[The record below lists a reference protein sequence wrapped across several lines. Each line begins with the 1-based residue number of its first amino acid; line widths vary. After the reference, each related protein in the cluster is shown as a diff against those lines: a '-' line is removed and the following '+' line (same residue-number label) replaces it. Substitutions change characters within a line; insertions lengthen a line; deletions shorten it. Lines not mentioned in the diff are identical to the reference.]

1 MATTN
6 FNCECEGGI
15 GNLGVPSCF
24 KNPALGYKDIFVQT
38 YKSDGTR
45 NAIPKSALVN
55 GVISASTLNGYLIN
69 TDPTQRWYLTPGKL
83 EEIES
88 TRTDRTVQEGQT
100 GTMKILRSGQLS
112 RSYEL
117 WDVPY
122 NWSASL
128 NKAGCNEISVYR
140 VDESGALS
148 GQVSEDG
155 AFLYPLPIQKGSLN
169 AESFEPT
176 ASKDGYTSV
185 TYQISRNFIEGLLIT
200 LPASALGADLR
211 NALSLIEVDLTQ
223 GTGTNT
229 NTILYVDAKSVRGGD
244 FVSPYPFKGATDD
257 ADWEVKVNN
266 TAETAITVSSVE
278 EIADGEYKITIAAD
292 AATSVN
298 VYMVKER
305 TNVSDLG
312 FVADR
317 VTLTKP

>member
-24 KNPALGYKDIFVQT
+24 KNPALGHKDIFVQT

-45 NAIPKSALVN
+45 NSIPKSALVN
-55 GVISASTLNGYLIN
+55 GVIPASTLNSYL
-69 TDPTQRWYLTPGKL
+69 TAEQTQRWYITPGKL

-88 TRTDRTVQEGQT
+88 NRTDRTTQEGQT
-100 GTMKILRSGQLS
+100 GTMKILRSGQLT

-128 NKAGCNEISVYR
+128 NKAGCNEISVFR

-185 TYQISRNFIEGLLIT
+185 TYQISRSFIEGLLIT

-211 NALSLIEVDLTQ
+211 NAFSLIEVDLTQ
-223 GTGTNT
+223 GTTTNT
-229 NTILYVDAKSVRGGD
+229 NTIIYVDAKSVRGGD
-244 FVSPYPFKGATDD
+244 FVSPYPFKGATGT

-266 TAETAITVSSVE
+266 TAETAIVITAVE
-278 EIADGEYKITIAAD
+278 EIADGEYKITLTAD
-292 AATSVN
+292 VATSVN
-298 VYMVKER
+298 VYMVKQR